1 MDAGSSTLLPDRDK
15 SLIPSHE
22 HVDSDHGLYEY
33 KHGLSSHIMVAGRL
47 KTHIQ
52 FWKSTGT
59 SPYIL
64 NLIKSG
70 YRIPLYSMPPVSFS
84 NNNTSASANAG
95 FVADAIS
102 ELLLTNHI
110 FETDALPHSVN
121 PLSVSVQSSG
131 KKRIILDL
139 QLIKKHLWKQS

>member
-84 NNNTSASANAG
+84 NNNTSASANKASLQMQYLNCYSL
-95 FVADAIS
+95 I
-102 ELLLTNHI
+102 I
-110 FETDALPHSVN
+110 FL
-121 PLSVSVQSSG
+121 
-131 KKRIILDL
+131 KRMLC
-139 QLIKKHLWKQS
+139 LIA

>member
-95 FVADAIS
+95 
-102 ELLLTNHI
+102 
-110 FETDALPHSVN
+110 
-121 PLSVSVQSSG
+121 
-131 KKRIILDL
+131 
-139 QLIKKHLWKQS
+139 